1 MMKRV
6 GLLAAAAFGAAL
18 MNAGPVSAATV
29 TRAEVE
35 AVLPTFEA
43 MVAKAIADGEV
54 PGLSI
59 AIVAGDEVLYLKG
72 FGTREAGKDEPVGPD
87 TVFQLA
93 SFSKPISATV
103 VAAVVGDNQNGIGW
117 DSLVTDLDPSF
128 HLKEA
133 WPTANLTVT
142 DLFAHR
148 SGLPGNAGNELEDL
162 GFDRATI
169 MHRLAE
175 VPLAPFRATYSYSN
189 FGITEGA
196 DAVAKGEGMAW
207 ADLAETRLFKPLGMS
222 QTSAR
227 YADFL
232 TRPDR
237 AVLHIGGTGA
247 WKPGPLRKP
256 DAQAPAGGVSSSARD
271 LATWLRLELGN
282 GSLGGEKVI
291 APEAL
296 AATHVPLMERGSNPV
311 TGGASFYGR
320 GWNVEFGRYGL
331 QWGHAGAFS
340 NGART
345 LVSILPERGIGI
357 VVLSN
362 AFPTGLPE
370 GLADSLFDLVFTGKV
385 EKDWIA
391 AWDKT
396 YAGLFGP
403 AIEAAK
409 ARFAKAPA
417 EPRPALANAA
427 YLGRYANDYIGNAVI
442 SEENGALVLGLGPT
456 GERRFPLTHYD
467 RDLFIMH
474 PAEEMPDLPTAVTF
488 TIGVDGKAQSVAIE
502 SLDDLD
508 FGTLKR
514 SD

>member
-1 MMKRV
+1 MRTV
-6 GLLAAAAFGAAL
+6 GLLATAAFGAAL
-18 MNAGPVSAATV
+18 MNALPVAAATV

-103 VAAVVGDNQNGIGW
+103 VAAVVGDNQHGISW

-196 DAVAKGEGMAW
+196 DAVAKGEGMDW

-237 AVLHIGGTGA
+237 AVLHIGGAGA

-291 APEAL
+291 DPAAL

-340 NGART
+340 NGTRT

-370 GLADSLFDLVFTGKV
+370 GLADSLFDLVFKGKV

-409 ARFAKAPA
+409 ARFATPPA
-417 EPRPALANAA
+417 EPRPALSNAA

-502 SLDDLD
+502 SLDDLG

-514 SD
+514 AD

>member
-1 MMKRV
+1 MRV
-6 GLLAAAAFGAAL
+6 GLLATAAFGAAL
-18 MNAGPVSAATV
+18 MNVGPASAATV

-59 AIVAGDEVLYLKG
+59 AIVAGDEVVYLKG

-103 VAAVVGDNQNGIGW
+103 VAAVVGDNKHGISW

-133 WPTANLTVT
+133 WPSANLTVT

-207 ADLAETRLFKPLGMS
+207 ADLAETRLFKPLGMT

-282 GSLGGEKVI
+282 GSLGGKEVI
-291 APEAL
+291 DPAAL

-331 QWGHAGAFS
+331 QWGDAGAFS

-345 LVSILPERGIGI
+345 LVSILPSAASVSSCSRTPFRP
-357 VVLSN
+357 VSPK
-362 AFPTGLPE
+362 ASPTRSSISSSP
-370 GLADSLFDLVFTGKV
+370 ARWRRTGS
-385 EKDWIA
+385 
-391 AWDKT
+391 
-396 YAGLFGP
+396 
-403 AIEAAK
+403 
-409 ARFAKAPA
+409 APGTRPMRA
-417 EPRPALANAA
+417 SSDRPSKPPRPASPHRRPSRGRRSPMPPISAA
-427 YLGRYANDYIGNAVI
+427 MPTTI
-442 SEENGALVLGLGPT
+442 SA
-456 GERRFPLTHYD
+456 
-467 RDLFIMH
+467 
-474 PAEEMPDLPTAVTF
+474 MP
-488 TIGVDGKAQSVAIE
+488 
-502 SLDDLD
+502 
-508 FGTLKR
+508 
-514 SD
+514 

>member
-6 GLLAAAAFGAAL
+6 GLLATAAFGAAL
-18 MNAGPVSAATV
+18 MTAGAVSAATV

-43 MVAKAIADGEV
+43 MVTKAIADGEV

-59 AIVAGDEVLYLKG
+59 AIVAGDEVVYLKG

-103 VAAVVGDNQNGIGW
+103 VAAVVGNNQHGIDW
-117 DSLVTDLDPSF
+117 DSRVTDLDPSF

-207 ADLAETRLFKPLGMS
+207 ADLAETRLFKPLGMT

-232 TRPDR
+232 ARPDR

-271 LATWLRLELGN
+271 LSTWLRLELGN

-291 APEAL
+291 DAAAL

-345 LVSILPERGIGI
+345 LVSTLPERGIGI

-370 GLADSLFDLVFTGKV
+370 GLADSLFDLVFKGKV
-385 EKDWIA
+385 EKDWIG
-391 AWDKT
+391 AWDKA

-409 ARFAKAPA
+409 ARFANPPT

-488 TIGVDGKAQSVAIE
+488 TIGVDAKAQTVAIE
-502 SLDDLD
+502 SLDDLG